1 MMRRAFRRAFMATS
15 LLLPALSGC
24 VEMSLKKAA
33 PPPMAIAPTPEP
45 TPTPL
50 YTAEL
55 TQSGP
60 LLPELP
66 PAYLP
71 NIQPAPPPRSEIV
84 DTSRKLARG
93 NHRTRGRHLETEV
106 ADRDSHEKEAKESKE
121 KEAETNVA
129 AANTPPAVT
138 EPAKVTAPTPSGDT
152 AEPTQIGQ
160 FTAGPTQDAD
170 ESRRQAVNLIQN
182 TQRGI
187 NSLRRNLS
195 TEQAKTATQIRNFL
209 AQAERA
215 IHNGDVDGAYTL
227 ATKAKLLLDELTGES

>member
-1 MMRRAFRRAFMATS
+1 MMRREVCRAIMAAS

-24 VEMSLKKAA
+24 VEMSLTKKTA
-33 PPPMAIAPTPEP
+33 PPVKAMAPAPEP
-45 TPTPL
+45 TPAPL
-50 YTAEL
+50 YTSEL

-66 PAYLP
+66 IAPLP
-71 NIQPAPPPRSEIV
+71 NAQPAPPPQSEIV
-84 DTSRKLARG
+84 DTSKKLVRL
-93 NHRTRGRHLETEV
+93 NRSKRGRRSETEV
-106 ADRDSHEKEAKESKE
+106 ADRDVHEKESKE
-121 KEAETNVA
+121 GETNVA
-129 AANTPPAVT
+129 SANMPPAVT
-138 EPAKVTAPTPSGDT
+138 EPAKVTAPTPTGDT

-170 ESRRQAVNLIQN
+170 ESRRQASSLIQN

-195 TEQAKTATQIRNFL
+195 ADQAKTATQIRNFL

>member
-1 MMRRAFRRAFMATS
+1 MMRRKFCRAFMAAL

-24 VEMSLKKAA
+24 VEMSLTKKAA
-33 PPPMAIAPTPEP
+33 PPPMAIAPTPAPPPE
-45 TPTPL
+45 PL
-50 YTAEL
+50 YKAEL

-66 PAYLP
+66 LAPLP
-71 NIQPAPPPRSEIV
+71 NAQPAPPPQSEIV
-84 DTSRKLARG
+84 DTSKKLVRL
-93 NHRTRGRHLETEV
+93 NRSRRGRRSETEV
-106 ADRDSHEKEAKESKE
+106 ADRDSHERESKE
-121 KEAETNVA
+121 REAETNVA
-129 AANTPPAVT
+129 AANAPPAIT
-138 EPAKVTAPTPSGDT
+138 ESAKVTAPTPTGDT

-170 ESRRQAVNLIQN
+170 ESRRQASSLIQN
-182 TQRGI
+182 TERGI

-195 TEQAKTATQIRNFL
+195 AEQTKTATQIRNFL
-209 AQAERA
+209 SQAQRA

>member
-1 MMRRAFRRAFMATS
+1 MMRREFCRAFMAAS

-24 VEMSLKKAA
+24 VQMSLTKKAA
-33 PPPMAIAPTPEP
+33 PPPMAIAPRPDPPAEA
-45 TPTPL
+45 L
-50 YTAEL
+50 YKAEL

-60 LLPELP
+60 LFPELP
-66 PAYLP
+66 AAPLP
-71 NIQPAPPPRSEIV
+71 NAQPAPPPQSEIV
-84 DTSRKLARG
+84 DTSKKLARL
-93 NHRTRGRHLETEV
+93 NRRTRGRRAETEV
-106 ADRDSHEKEAKESKE
+106 ADRDSHDKESKE
-121 KEAETNVA
+121 KEGETNV

-170 ESRRQAVNLIQN
+170 ESRRQASSLIQN

-195 TEQAKTATQIRNFL
+195 AEQTKTATQIRNFL
-209 AQAERA
+209 TQAERA

>member
-1 MMRRAFRRAFMATS
+1 MIRREFCRAFMAAS

-24 VEMSLKKAA
+24 VQMSLRKAA
-33 PPPMAIAPTPEP
+33 PPPVAIAPTPAP
-45 TPTPL
+45 APTPL

-66 PAYLP
+66 AAPLP
-71 NIQPAPPPRSEIV
+71 NAQPAPPPQSEIV
-84 DTSRKLARG
+84 DTSKKLVRVS
-93 NHRTRGRHLETEV
+93 RRSRVRHAEPTEV
-106 ADRDSHEKEAKESKE
+106 ADRDSHDKESKE
-121 KEAETNVA
+121 KDADTNVA
-129 AANTPPAVT
+129 AAGAPPAVT
-138 EPAKVTAPTPSGDT
+138 EPAKVTAPTPTGDT
-152 AEPTQIGQ
+152 GEPTQIGQ

-170 ESRRQAVNLIQN
+170 ESRRQASNLIEN

-187 NSLRRNLS
+187 NALRRNLS
-195 TEQAKTATQIRNFL
+195 AEQAKTATQIRNFL
-209 AQAERA
+209 TQAERA

>member
-1 MMRRAFRRAFMATS
+1 MMRREFCRAFMAAT

-24 VEMSLKKAA
+24 VQMSLSKKAA
-33 PPPMAIAPTPEP
+33 PPPMAIAPTPAPPSE
-45 TPTPL
+45 PL
-50 YTAEL
+50 YKAEL

-66 PAYLP
+66 AALLP
-71 NIQPAPPPRSEIV
+71 NAQPAPPPQSEIV
-84 DTSRKLARG
+84 DTSKKLVKLNRSK
-93 NHRTRGRHLETEV
+93 RGRRAETEV
-106 ADRDSHEKEAKESKE
+106 ADRDSHEKETKE

-138 EPAKVTAPTPSGDT
+138 EPSKVTAPTPTGDT

-170 ESRRQAVNLIQN
+170 ESRRQASSLIQN
-182 TQRGI
+182 TERGI

-195 TEQAKTATQIRNFL
+195 AEQVKTATQIRNFL
-209 AQAERA
+209 TQAQRA